1 MLANVNLYS
10 SAMKLL
16 KLVYF
21 IEHVFSEDT
30 CKFLVRKR
38 EKERKDLFFLK
49 NRCLCFFVQ
58 CYLISKFVLVVA

>member
-1 MLANVNLYS
+1 MLTNINLYS

-30 CKFLVRKR
+30 CNFMVRKR
-38 EKERKDLFFLK
+38 EKERERIYFF
-49 NRCLCFFVQ
+49 
-58 CYLISKFVLVVA
+58 